1 MNAGAVILI
10 VLLLVIIGAGAY
22 GWFRIH
28 SAVRKVSRA
37 AFGTDSFLEGIKR
50 QEELLEE
57 TPKTVA
63 GMTRLYLPRIEQDF
77 PEFHWPEWKQRCE
90 TVLKAYLK
98 ALDSRDASGLLETA
112 VTGSSAEL
120 KRQAELEIEKLR
132 QMENPDSYGQV
143 KIHRT
148 EISRYQKEP
157 GMCTITVQS
166 AAEYRNQNKDRKTQ
180 SRFNMEL
187 VYVQDMT
194 KIKDAVTAVGATC
207 PNCGA
212 PITRLGDK
220 FCEYCGTAVIPVNER
235 VWKLHRIKE
244 GGI

>member
-1 MNAGAVILI
+1 MNAGTVILI
-10 VLLLVIIGAGAY
+10 ILLLIIIGAGAY

-37 AFGTDSFLEGIKR
+37 AFGTDSFLEGIKQ
-50 QEELLEE
+50 QEELFQE

-63 GMTRLYLPRIEQDF
+63 GMTRLYLPRIQQDF

-98 ALDSRDASGLLETA
+98 ALDSQDASGLQETA
-112 VTGSSAEL
+112 VTGSSGEL

-132 QMENPDSYGQV
+132 QMEKPDSYQQV

-166 AAEYRNQNKDRKTQ
+166 AVEYRNQNGERKTQ

-194 KIKDAVTAVGATC
+194 KIKDAVTAIGATC

>member
-1 MNAGAVILI
+1 MTTGTIILI
-10 VLLLVIIGAGAY
+10 VVLAVIMGAGAY

-28 SAVRKVSRA
+28 SAVRKISRA
-37 AFGTDSFLEGIKR
+37 AFGTDSFLEGVRR

-63 GMTRLYLPRIEQDF
+63 GMTKLYLPKIEKDF
-77 PEFHWPEWKQRCE
+77 PEFQWPEWKQRCE

-98 ALDSRDASGLLETA
+98 ALSSQDASGLLES
-112 VTGSSAEL
+112 VLTGSSKEL
-120 KRQAELEIEKLR
+120 KNQAEQEIAKLR
-132 QMENPDSYGQV
+132 QMGKPDTYEQV
-143 KIHRT
+143 KVHRT
-148 EISRYQKEP
+148 EISRYQKTA
-157 GMCTITVQS
+157 GMCTITIQS
-166 AAEYRNQNKDRKTQ
+166 AAEYRNQNAERKIQ

-220 FCEYCGTAVIPVNER
+220 FCEYCGSAIIPVNER